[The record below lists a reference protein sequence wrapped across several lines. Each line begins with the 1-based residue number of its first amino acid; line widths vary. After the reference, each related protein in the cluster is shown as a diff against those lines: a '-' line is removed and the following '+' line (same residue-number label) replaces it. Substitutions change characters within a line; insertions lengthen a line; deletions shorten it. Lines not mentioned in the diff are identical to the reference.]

1 MEDWRG
7 LNASEVRILLF
18 SHGAGA
24 AALLIQFFSVCDI
37 LGLMALKTKR
47 KITEE
52 GGKRKKE
59 KGGQWIKYFPHPPFC
74 AHWDIRW
81 FLSCERFFVV
91 RN

>member
-1 MEDWRG
+1 M
-7 LNASEVRILLF
+7 LF

-59 KGGQWIKYFPHPPFC
+59 KGGQWIKYFPHPPPFVLTGTSGGF
-74 AHWDIRW
+74 
-81 FLSCERFFVV
+81 FLVSASLSLGIEK
-91 RN
+91 N